1 MLPSTIITLVW
12 KGPRH
17 NFVDPHGKLLE
28 TNNFQIRSIFASSNF
43 HTHLNILVSANFNFQ
58 KYSPSYIYSQRCM
71 HVCMVHMCIAV
82 CMWKRDARTER
93 ASVVPLGTVRV
104 SSLTSPSL
112 QWAFTGSW
120 ENVEHSD
127 ELMDNVR
134 GCYPG
139 WSLAPLCPVLQQP
152 PVAPMC
158 AASPSALQT
167 GTRLLHLPGKHT
179 CFFTCFLSSKAQLYA
194 KLSQVQ
200 RGS

>member
-28 TNNFQIRSIFASSNF
+28 TNDFQIRSIFASSNF

-93 ASVVPLGTVRV
+93 AS
-104 SSLTSPSL
+104 
-112 QWAFTGSW
+112 AFG
-120 ENVEHSD
+120 
-127 ELMDNVR
+127 
-134 GCYPG
+134 Y
-139 WSLAPLCPVLQQP
+139 
-152 PVAPMC
+152 C
-158 AASPSALQT
+158 ACLIFDIT
-167 GTRLLHLPGKHT
+167 
-179 CFFTCFLSSKAQLYA
+179 FFTMSFHRLFNKCGALGWADGQCAWMLSWLIFGAS
-194 KLSQVQ
+194 LSCPAAATRCSHV
-200 RGS
+200 RS